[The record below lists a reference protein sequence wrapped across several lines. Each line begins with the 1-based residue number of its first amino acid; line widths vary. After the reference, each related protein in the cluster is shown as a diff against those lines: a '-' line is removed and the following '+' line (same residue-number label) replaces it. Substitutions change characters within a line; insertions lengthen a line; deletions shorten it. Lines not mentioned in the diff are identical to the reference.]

1 MEKNIGLRKLDFNEE
16 IKIIDIINQDEDLK
30 NTFAQERIV
39 RSRLANSCYSALIEK
54 DGKSIGFVMI
64 VNNPRTNINEIDMGV
79 LKKHRGKG
87 YGTEALGILKEIIL
101 DNSLEVEI
109 QTKRINVAAITSIVY
124 NGFKLIRDDKDYYYY
139 SIPEEEYR
147 KTR

>member
-1 MEKNIGLRKLDFNEE
+1 
-16 IKIIDIINQDEDLK
+16 
-30 NTFAQERIV
+30 
-39 RSRLANSCYSALIEK
+39 
-54 DGKSIGFVMI
+54 MI